1 LTDKKGSDF
10 EKIRPARLY
19 ETVIDAL
26 GKWTAAQGLRAGAQL
41 PTERVL
47 ESKLGVSRP
56 VVREAFRVLE
66 SNGVIASRQGGGRFL
81 LQNDIPTS
89 DVLRSIRLDNSRDNL
104 LKLWDAR
111 EIVECRAAEL
121 AALNASKEQIRE
133 IFRPLENLKVVRPE
147 DYRASDANIEF
158 HIAVARASGNVFLD
172 GVVRNLVEEFRRI
185 DFKYLLPL
193 ESWDTLQSD
202 HLPIA
207 KAIKAGDSRA
217 AKRAMQY
224 HFDKLRKSLD

>member
-1 LTDKKGSDF
+1 MSDL

-19 ETVIDAL
+19 ETVIDSLAR
-26 GKWTAAQGLRAGAQL
+26 WATSQGLRTGAQL

-47 ESKLGVSRP
+47 EAKLGVSRP

-66 SNGVIASRQGGGRFL
+66 SNGIIASRQGGGRFL

-89 DVLRSIRLDNSRDNL
+89 DALRRIRLDNSRDNL
-104 LKLWDAR
+104 VKLWDVR
-111 EIVECRAAEL
+111 EILECRAAEL
-121 AALNASKEQIRE
+121 AALNASKDQVRD
-133 IFRPLENLKVVRPE
+133 IFRPLDNLKVVHPE

-158 HIAVARASGNVFLD
+158 HIAVAKASGNVFLEST
-172 GVVRNLVEEFRRI
+172 VRTLVDEFRRI

-193 ESWDTLQSD
+193 ETWDTLQSD

-207 KAIKAGDSRA
+207 KAIRA
-217 AKRAMQY
+217 KDARTAKRAMQN
-224 HFDKLRKSLD
+224 HFDKLKKTIG

>member
-1 LTDKKGSDF
+1 MSDL

-19 ETVIDAL
+19 ETVIDSLAR
-26 GKWTAAQGLRAGAQL
+26 WATSQGLRTGAQL

-47 ESKLGVSRP
+47 EAKLGLSRP

-66 SNGVIASRQGGGRFL
+66 SNGIIASRQGGGRFL

-89 DVLRSIRLDNSRDNL
+89 DALRRIRLDNSRDNL
-104 LKLWDAR
+104 VKLWDVR
-111 EIVECRAAEL
+111 EILECRAAEL
-121 AALNASKEQIRE
+121 AALNASKDQVRD
-133 IFRPLENLKVVRPE
+133 IFRPLDNLKVVHPE

-158 HIAVARASGNVFLD
+158 HIAVAKASGNVFLEST
-172 GVVRNLVEEFRRI
+172 VRTLVDEFRRI

-193 ESWDTLQSD
+193 ETWDTLQSD

-207 KAIKAGDSRA
+207 KAIRA
-217 AKRAMQY
+217 KDARTAKRAMQN
-224 HFDKLRKSLD
+224 HFDKLKKTIG

>member
-1 LTDKKGSDF
+1 MSDL

-19 ETVIDAL
+19 ETVIDSLAR
-26 GKWTAAQGLRAGAQL
+26 WATSQGLRTGAKL

-47 ESKLGVSRP
+47 EAKLGVSRP

-66 SNGVIASRQGGGRFL
+66 SNGIIASRQGGGRFL

-89 DVLRSIRLDNSRDNL
+89 DALRRIRLDNSRDNL
-104 LKLWDAR
+104 VKLWDVR
-111 EIVECRAAEL
+111 EILECRAAEL
-121 AALNASKEQIRE
+121 AALNASKDQVRD
-133 IFRPLENLKVVRPE
+133 IFRPLDNLKVVHPE

-158 HIAVARASGNVFLD
+158 HIAVAKASGNVFLEST
-172 GVVRNLVEEFRRI
+172 VRTLVDEFRRI

-193 ESWDTLQSD
+193 ETWDTLQSD

-207 KAIKAGDSRA
+207 KAIRA
-217 AKRAMQY
+217 KDARTAKRAMQN
-224 HFDKLRKSLD
+224 HFDKLKKTIG

>member
-1 LTDKKGSDF
+1 MSDL

-19 ETVIDAL
+19 ETVIDSLAR
-26 GKWTAAQGLRAGAQL
+26 WVTSQGLRSGAQL

-47 ESKLGVSRP
+47 EAKLGVSRP

-66 SNGVIASRQGGGRFL
+66 SNGIIASRQGGGRFL

-89 DVLRSIRLDNSRDNL
+89 DALRSIRLDNSRDNL
-104 LKLWDAR
+104 VKLWDVR
-111 EIVECRAAEL
+111 EILECRAAEL
-121 AALNASKEQIRE
+121 AALNASKDQVRD
-133 IFRPLENLKVVRPE
+133 IFRPLDNLKVVHPE

-158 HIAVARASGNVFLD
+158 HIAVAKASGNVFLEST
-172 GVVRNLVEEFRRI
+172 VRTLVDEFRRI

-193 ESWDTLQSD
+193 ETWDTLQSD

-207 KAIKAGDSRA
+207 KAIKAKDARA
-217 AKRAMQY
+217 AKRAMQN
-224 HFDKLRKSLD
+224 HFDKLKKSID